1 MYEERVGS
9 FFLVL
14 TCLLKLASLH
24 YIEVNDCIFPCAGEN
39 STNINSAFSKQVNIS
54 DDITKIIRK
63 RNLSELRPL
72 PSNNSVQFSCTAQHN
87 STFEVKNFTLKEKIG
102 SYCNDSSSA
111 ELSSKTLGEPV
122 TITIPDLYKT
132 SNYSTVWYKD
142 CKEYLRNTSE
152 ISFTSVQQADSAV
165 YTYIISHMYN
175 GENYSICG
183 KKWLTVNVQKKENLI
198 TKLTAK
204 FKRQQ
209 QPRKK
214 VHIENM
220 KSKIIGVGDVTIT
233 EVEIGQNHSI
243 KCEASVVGYEKRFKH
258 IYWIRTNKSNVE
270 DINDIL
276 DPCTSDMSK
285 TCIMDQVIT
294 GSILSTELRL
304 INISD
309 DDIKYPYICKLDSE
323 DIGDHRQFILKL
335 KDKNRDI
342 SKKVFTTSIIASITC
357 SVCTVFLIGLCM
369 LFRIHI
375 VLLYRSISGVD
386 ETIGDGKEFDAYLSF
401 ESFSTCESDERHFA
415 WQTLAPILE
424 NCFGYKLCIFERD
437 VVPGGAL
444 FDDMNSF
451 LEKSRRLIIVLSKG
465 FTSCEAMYELES
477 GLHKAMVER
486 KIKVI
491 LIEFTPLSEQRFQIE
506 SLQLLTMKNRVKWK
520 GVKSRP
526 LNSRFWKKIQYLM
539 PAKPIRS
546 CSSFTELKPM
556 QTDDN
561 GVIIF

>member
-87 STFEVKNFTLKEKIG
+87 STFEVKNFTEKIG

-122 TITIPDLYKT
+122 TITIPDQYKT
-132 SNYSTVWYKD
+132 SNYSTDWYKD

-220 KSKIIGVGDVTIT
+220 KSKIIGVGDATIT

-243 KCEASVVGYEKRFKH
+243 KCEASVVDYEKRFKH

-270 DINDIL
+270 DINDLL

-323 DIGDHRQFILKL
+323 DIGDHRLFVLKL

-424 NCFGYKLCIFERD
+424 NYFGYKLCIFERD

-444 FDDMNSF
+444 FDDINSF

-556 QTDDN
+556 HR
-561 GVIIF
+561 

>member
-87 STFEVKNFTLKEKIG
+87 STFEVKNFTEKIG

-142 CKEYLRNTSE
+142 CKEYLRNASE

-165 YTYIISHMYN
+165 YTYMISHMYN

-214 VHIENM
+214 VHIENI

-243 KCEASVVGYEKRFKH
+243 KCEASVVDYEKRFKH

-270 DINDIL
+270 DINDLL
-276 DPCTSDMSK
+276 DPCTADMSK